1 MNAFIAVGR
10 ALRALYD
17 DLFAYVWLSLLWW
30 LSLILVLPAGPATMA
45 LQRVANR
52 SANYKRIDTSDF
64 FKTMRQTIGPGW
76 LLFGGNLLA
85 LIGVVVNI
93 FFYLNRPG
101 WSLIAAVV
109 WGWVLL
115 ILLLLG
121 QFLFPLYWQQD
132 DRRPLLVVRN
142 ALILAFRRPIFSL
155 MLLVLQALLI
165 TLSIVVPLFLVL
177 TTPAMVALIGNYGM
191 AYLLQEMGMA
201 PLPPVVDSKQPS
213 KKRR

>member
-1 MNAFIAVGR
+1 MNAFVAVGR

-30 LSLILVLPAGPATMA
+30 LSLVLVLPAGPATLA

-52 SANYKRIDTSDF
+52 SANYKRVDTSDF
-64 FKTMRQTIGPGW
+64 FKTMRQHIWPGW

-101 WSLIAAVV
+101 WSLVAAVV
-109 WGWVLL
+109 WAWVLL
-115 ILLLLG
+115 ILLFMG
-121 QFLFPLYWQQD
+121 QFLFPLFWQQD
-132 DRRPLLVVRN
+132 DRQPLLVVRN
-142 ALILAFRRPIFSL
+142 ALILSFRRPLFSL
-155 MLLVLQALLI
+155 LLLLLQLILLTI
-165 TLSIVVPLFLVL
+165 SVVIPIFLVL
-177 TTPAMVALIGNYGM
+177 TTPAMIALIGNFGM

-213 KKRR
+213 TKRR

>member
-1 MNAFIAVGR
+1 MWMKAFVAVGR

-30 LSLILVLPAGPATMA
+30 LSLVLVLPAGPATLA

-52 SANYKRIDTSDF
+52 SANYKRVDSSDF
-64 FKTMRQTIGPGW
+64 FPTMRQYIGPSW

-101 WSLIAAVV
+101 WSLVAAVV

-115 ILLLLG
+115 ILLFMG
-121 QFLFPLYWQQD
+121 QFLLPLFWQQD

-142 ALILAFRRPIFSL
+142 ALILSFRRPLFSL
-155 MLLVLQALLI
+155 MLLLLQAILF
-165 TLSIVVPLFLVL
+165 SISVVIPIFLVL
-177 TTPAMVALIGNYGM
+177 ITPAMIALIGNFGM
-191 AYLLQEMGMA
+191 AYLLQEMDMA
-201 PLPPVVDSKQPS
+201 PLPPVIDKN
-213 KKRR
+213 

>member
-1 MNAFIAVGR
+1 MKAFVAVGR

-30 LSLILVLPAGPATMA
+30 LSVLLVLPAGPATLA

-52 SANYKRIDTSDF
+52 SANYKRVDTGDF
-64 FKTMRQTIGPGW
+64 FPTMRQHIGPSW

-85 LIGVVVNI
+85 LVGVIVNI

-109 WGWVLL
+109 WASGLI
-115 ILLLLG
+115 ILLLMG
-121 QFLFPLYWQQD
+121 QFLFPLFWQQD

-142 ALILAFRRPIFSL
+142 ALILSFRRPLFSL
-155 MLLVLQALLI
+155 LLLLLQAILLTI
-165 TLSIVVPLFLVL
+165 SVIVPIFLVL
-177 TTPAMVALIGNYGM
+177 TTPAMIALISNFGM

-201 PLPPVVDSKQPS
+201 PLPPESTGK
-213 KKRR
+213 

>member
-1 MNAFIAVGR
+1 MKAFVAVGR

-30 LSLILVLPAGPATMA
+30 LSVLLVLPAGPATLA

-52 SANYKRIDTSDF
+52 SANYKRVDTGDF
-64 FKTMRQTIGPGW
+64 FPTMRQHIGPSW

-85 LIGVVVNI
+85 LVGVIVNI

-109 WGWVLL
+109 WAWVLI
-115 ILLLLG
+115 ILLLMG
-121 QFLFPLYWQQD
+121 QFLFPLFWQQD

-142 ALILAFRRPIFSL
+142 ALILSFRRPLFSL
-155 MLLVLQALLI
+155 LLLLLQAILLTI
-165 TLSIVVPLFLVL
+165 SVIVPIFLVL
-177 TTPAMVALIGNYGM
+177 TTPAMIALISNFGM

-201 PLPPVVDSKQPS
+201 PLPPESTGK
-213 KKRR
+213 